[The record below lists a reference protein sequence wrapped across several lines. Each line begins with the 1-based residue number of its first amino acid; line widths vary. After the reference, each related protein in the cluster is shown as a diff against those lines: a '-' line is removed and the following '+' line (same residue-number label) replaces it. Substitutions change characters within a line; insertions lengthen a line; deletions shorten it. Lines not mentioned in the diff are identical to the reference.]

1 VVVRSSISAIP
12 RDLGD
17 YSIAKELYSLPLGG
31 SFSLQSPQPESM
43 ASSFAYFPRLRL
55 FSDVRTRSVL
65 ACAEESL
72 GFVAQALLPGT
83 PACADDEHTY
93 IARKL
98 CRHVPLQRPFFRKL
112 LQSLESMSGDIS
124 RRRFLALAA
133 ATLAVRY
140 VAVGADSMPSV
151 PTNLDHILLGVND
164 LDRGI
169 AWMEERSGV
178 RAMFG
183 GVHPGRGTR
192 NALLSLGPRRY
203 LEIIA
208 PDPAQL
214 SSAAQAESM
223 GDRLKTFA
231 EPRLIGWAAHTVNLM
246 EVVKKAAAAGI
257 DIQNPRDGSRARPDG
272 KILRW
277 RSAALQTDFD
287 GVLPFFIEWAPETVH
302 PSQDAPAGCTLES
315 FSIESPSAKDIRLVA
330 GQLRLDVDAK
340 PGKKPLLR
348 ARITGK
354 KGAFEL
360 T

>member
-1 VVVRSSISAIP
+1 M
-12 RDLGD
+12 
-17 YSIAKELYSLPLGG
+17 
-31 SFSLQSPQPESM
+31 F
-43 ASSFAYFPRLRL
+43 
-55 FSDVRTRSVL
+55 
-65 ACAEESL
+65 
-72 GFVAQALLPGT
+72 
-83 PACADDEHTY
+83 
-93 IARKL
+93 
-98 CRHVPLQRPFFRKL
+98 
-112 LQSLESMSGDIS
+112 IS
-124 RRRFLALAA
+124 RRHFLALAA
-133 ATLAVRY
+133 AGLAARCF
-140 VAVGADSMPSV
+140 AFGIGNTPSV

-192 NALLSLGPRRY
+192 NALLSLGPLRY

-214 SSAAQAESM
+214 SSAGQAESM
-223 GDRLKTFA
+223 GDQLKALTA
-231 EPRLIGWAAHTVNLM
+231 PRLIGWAAHTVNLM

-272 KILRW
+272 KVLRW

-287 GVLPFFIEWAPETVH
+287 GVLPFFIEWGAETIH
-302 PSQDAPAGCTLES
+302 PSQDAPAGCLLDR
-315 FSIESPSAKDIRLVA
+315 FSIESPQVKDMRRIA
-330 GQLRLDVDAK
+330 GQLGLDVDAK

-348 ARITGK
+348 ARIAGK

-360 T
+360 S

>member
-1 VVVRSSISAIP
+1 
-12 RDLGD
+12 
-17 YSIAKELYSLPLGG
+17 
-31 SFSLQSPQPESM
+31 M
-43 ASSFAYFPRLRL
+43 
-55 FSDVRTRSVL
+55 SDN
-65 ACAEESL
+65 
-72 GFVAQALLPGT
+72 
-83 PACADDEHTY
+83 
-93 IARKL
+93 
-98 CRHVPLQRPFFRKL
+98 
-112 LQSLESMSGDIS
+112 IS
-124 RRRFLALAA
+124 RRRFLAFSI
-133 ATLAVRY
+133 ATLAARRI
-140 VAVGADSMPSV
+140 AFGADNMPSV
-151 PTNLDHILLGVND
+151 PADLDHILLGVND

-214 SSAAQAESM
+214 SSATRAESM
-223 GDRLKTFA
+223 GDHLKAFT
-231 EPRLIGWAAHTVNLM
+231 EPRLIGWAAHTVSLM

-277 RSAALQTDFD
+277 RSAALKSDFD
-287 GVLPFFIEWAPETVH
+287 GVLPFFIEWSAETIH
-302 PSQDAPAGCTLES
+302 PSQDAPTGCTLER
-315 FSIESPSAKDIRLVA
+315 FSIESPSVKDIRRLA
-330 GQLRLDVDAK
+330 GQLGLDVDAK